1 MENWRRRLVFDP
13 VPPLVEA
20 ENAAISYFA
29 RRDLLGDAVSSEK
42 SLWELNAVQTLLRKQ
57 KDDDSWRYRGV
68 RSTRWRSGENYDQ
81 LETYRV
87 IGQLIEKFGMTRDQ
101 SAVRRAAEYLF
112 LFQTDEGDFRGIY
125 GTQYS
130 PNYPAGIM
138 ELLIKAGYAHD
149 ARIVKG
155 FEWLFDIRQFDG
167 GWAIP
172 LSTRGER
179 LNALTMNSAAVEP
192 NRAKPFSHLI
202 TGVVLRAFAAHELHR
217 ASSEAMNAGAL
228 LASRFFLRDVYS
240 GRDEADFW
248 TKFSFPFWF
257 TDLLSSL
264 DSLSRLGFD
273 RENTAV
279 SRALDWFI
287 AQQRPSGL
295 WELKMLR
302 TADKELAYWLSL
314 AICRVIK
321 RLYD

>member
-1 MENWRRRLVFDP
+1 MGGWRRSLIFDP
-13 VPPLVEA
+13 LPSLVQT
-20 ENAAISYFA
+20 ENAAINYFT
-29 RRDLLGDAVSSEK
+29 RRDLLGDSVPSVK
-42 SLWELNAVQTLLRKQ
+42 SLWELNEVKKLLRKQ
-57 KDDDSWRYRGV
+57 KDDGSWRYRGV
-68 RSTRWRSGENYDQ
+68 HSTRWRSGENYDQ

-87 IGQLIEKFGMTRDQ
+87 IGQLIEKFGMTCDH

-130 PNYPAGIM
+130 PNYTAGIM
-138 ELLIKAGYAHD
+138 ELLIKAGYMHD
-149 ARIVKG
+149 ARIARG
-155 FEWLFDIRQFDG
+155 FEWLIDIRQLDG

-172 LSTRGER
+172 LSTLGER
-179 LNALTMNSAAVEP
+179 LNALTMNSATVQP

-228 LASRFFLRDVYS
+228 LASRFFRR
-240 GRDEADFW
+240 GRDATDFW

-264 DSLSRLGFD
+264 DSLSRIGLD
-273 RENTAV
+273 RKNAAV
-279 SRALDWFI
+279 NRALDWFVV
-287 AQQRPSGL
+287 QQRPSGL

-302 TADKELAYWLSL
+302 TADKELAHWVSL